1 MQTDDDTKNV
11 EQLRDLTY
19 RSIDDNMN
27 KMLKILG
34 TKMNGC
40 R

>member
-11 EQLRDLTY
+11 EQLRDLRY
-19 RSIDDNMN
+19 RSIDGNMN
-27 KMLKILG
+27 KILKIPG